1 MIPDS
6 TTLAALIASRICHD
20 LVNPVGAMGNTAD
33 MIREADDADGRTM
46 GLDVLDNALAN
57 ALARLKLL
65 RVALGSAM
73 LGEGTA
79 NVQELHSVCAPYCA
93 VLKRELDWKVTHDEL
108 PRVASRVLVNLA
120 LAALD
125 CFVRPGTLTLSS
137 QSGDGVL
144 TLTAAASGPRIAM
157 KPYHRAALGGQPG
170 EEGFTSINAQQ
181 LYLFLLVQGARGELV
196 ARESE
201 ERIAIEARIPLT
213 M

>member
-33 MIREADDADGRTM
+33 MIREADDADSRTM

-93 VLKRELDWKVTHDEL
+93 VLKRELDWQVTHDEL

-125 CFVRPGTLTLSS
+125 CFVRPGVLTLSS
-137 QSGDGVL
+137 RSADGVL
-144 TLTAAASGPRIAM
+144 TLTASAAGPRVAM
-157 KPYHRAALGGQPG
+157 KPYHRTALGGQPG

-201 ERIAIEARIPLT
+201 ESIAIEARIPLVL
-213 M
+213 

>member
-33 MIREADDADGRTM
+33 MIREADDAEGRTL
-46 GLDVLDNALAN
+46 GLDVLDNALNN
-57 ALARLKLL
+57 ALSRLKLL
-65 RVALGSAM
+65 RIALGSAI

-79 NVQELHSVCAPYCA
+79 NVQEILGVTQPYCA
-93 VLKRELDWKVTHDEL
+93 MLKRELDWQVTHDEL
-108 PRVASRVLVNLA
+108 PRVASRILVNLA
-120 LAALD
+120 LSALD
-125 CFVRPGTLTLSS
+125 CFVRPG
-137 QSGDGVL
+137 VL
-144 TLTAAASGPRIAM
+144 TLKSAVVDGQLVLLAEAAGPRVAM

-201 ERIAIEARIPLT
+201 ERIALEARIPLAA
-213 M
+213 